1 MPGFSIDYDY
11 KIVECECGH
20 TIYLSHQHVFY
31 FCEDCK
37 EYHLHCC
44 GCDTNFKIP
53 QILQDYIRTYQE
65 SIQQFQVDLQQQ
77 SWQQGFQ
84 AARDHKPNQ
93 PPPGTD
99 PLSWYSG
106 YIEGKQPP
114 PTPH

>member
-1 MPGFSIDYDY
+1 MANLSVDFTHKNIMCD
-11 KIVECECGH
+11 CGH
-20 TIYLSHQHVFY
+20 VTGMEEPDVFFQCLDCGQYHINCFGCNRTISL
-31 FCEDCK
+31 
-37 EYHLHCC
+37 
-44 GCDTNFKIP
+44 P
-53 QILQDYIRTYQE
+53 QILQDYIKTYRDTLP
-65 SIQQFQVDLQQQ
+65 QFKVDLKQQ

>member
-1 MPGFSIDYDY
+1 M
-11 KIVECECGH
+11 K
-20 TIYLSHQHVFY
+20 
-31 FCEDCK
+31 K
-37 EYHLHCC
+37 ESE
-44 GCDTNFKIP
+44 FKVT
-53 QILQDYIRTYQE
+53 QNQTD
-65 SIQQFQVDLQQQ
+65 
-77 SWQQGFQ
+77 WQQGFQ